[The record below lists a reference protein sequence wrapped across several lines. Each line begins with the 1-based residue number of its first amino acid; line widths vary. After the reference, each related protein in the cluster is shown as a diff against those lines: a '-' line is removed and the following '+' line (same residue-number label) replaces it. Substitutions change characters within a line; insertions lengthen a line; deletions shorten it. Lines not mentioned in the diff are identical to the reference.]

1 VANGFKSADVTH
13 GSFVRAKIAY
23 LPRKKIRQ
31 SILMIGISSVSSF
44 AGAAQYESRF
54 DQTSL
59 LCKGLK
65 ADLVKIRFA
74 ELSDEQLCTL
84 DVKKLVPQIEF
95 IEWRP
100 KEMADPAEFLTTA
113 SKRGHLPKDGA
124 PRYDPEVTAFVAK
137 AIGDKAATTS
147 QASFDIDGHQLTA
160 NRIDVAPCRPFRAS
174 PYGYYQHM
182 YREQVGL
189 PAYNIFIKDRQVP
202 LTTPIN
208 GFDLGFDRRTRDLV
222 GVSVLRSWATDEGQR
237 STFVRIY
244 GLSFNDPS
252 PNSTNQIDERAGF
265 APYFWVHTLCEVHVK
280 TAVREDRHGP

>member
-1 VANGFKSADVTH
+1 VASGFKSAGETP

-23 LPRKKIRQ
+23 LPRKKILQ
-31 SILMIGISSVSSF
+31 SILMISIFSVSSF
-44 AGAAQYESRF
+44 TVAAQYESRF

-100 KEMADPAEFLTTA
+100 KEMADPAEFLTAA

-137 AIGDKAATTS
+137 AIEDKAATTS
-147 QASFDIDGHQLTA
+147 QASFDIDGHQFTA

-174 PYGYYQHM
+174 SYGYYQHM

-208 GFDLGFDRRTRDLV
+208 GFDLGFERRSRELV

-237 STFVRIY
+237 STFVQIY

-252 PNSTNQIDERAGF
+252 PSSTNPIDERADF
-265 APYFWVHTLCEVHVK
+265 LPYFWVHTLCVIKIEAPVK
-280 TAVREDRHGP
+280 EGDHG